1 MMTSLLPD
9 PQLSLLIPAALKGLA
24 KSPTLV
30 LYVGPDQ
37 VMPLMSM
44 LGAIVGMAL
53 MFWNKLLGLVRKTK
67 LLFSRR
73 DRTPRPETVD

>member
-1 MMTSLLPD
+1 MITLVPDPHLLP
-9 PQLSLLIPAALKGLA
+9 LPAALVELA
-24 KSPTLV
+24 KSPSLL

-53 MFWNKLLGLVRKTK
+53 MFWNKLLGLVRRSKT
-67 LLFSRR
+67 LFSRR
-73 DRTPRPETVD
+73 SRAPHPETAD